1 MIISE
6 EELNIK
12 MKFYAQYF
20 GQKIVRSEFV
30 EKSRNLKT
38 VNANCFAF
46 PHLIIN
52 SCLELKSIENID
64 NEDAQYLV
72 NLIPLASKDGYEM
85 SFKEHEHSKEKIYK
99 SMIDFRN
106 THSFILDFLRS
117 KGYAVPFMEYSIDDL
132 IKMNFIKITQ

>member
-1 MIISE
+1 MITPE
-6 EELNIK
+6 EELDIK

-30 EKSRNLKT
+30 EQARNLTT

-52 SCLELKSIENID
+52 SCLKLKSIENITD
-64 NEDAQYLV
+64 EDKNIIEQSIIGFVDKLFFV
-72 NLIPLASKDGYEM
+72 GCFGY
-85 SFKEHEHSKEKIYK
+85 IDCK
-99 SMIDFRN
+99 SAISENIITTFLN
-106 THSFILDFLRS
+106 SYHFDFLRS